1 MIPLVGEVQTLT
13 NAFRALKEKDGYL
26 EDAYADAQNKI
37 LAYYYVKRFKQGYK
51 DWDVMNGNLAKVIPL
66 GSLKYIS
73 GNKYEAIL
81 DGKRKVIKVK
91 ELYGKIAD

>member
-51 DWDVMNGNLAKVIPL
+51 DWDVMNGDLA
-66 GSLKYIS
+66 
-73 GNKYEAIL
+73 
-81 DGKRKVIKVK
+81 KVIKVK